1 MADETN
7 NVTTEDDVTPETP
20 EAPETA
26 TATEEPEA
34 EESALQQT
42 VSVKDSGP
50 ACKELTIEVSEESIA
65 NRIEESYDQ
74 LATDAT
80 IPGFRRGYA
89 PRKLIERRFGSS
101 VKDDVRARLI
111 SESYS
116 KAIEDEGLDVIGEPD
131 VKNFD
136 EIELPETGTL
146 SYVVEVEVS
155 PAVDVPAFDTF
166 EVEEEAFEV
175 TDEDVAKEID
185 SMADR
190 YGDMASIGDGEV
202 QEKDFVQAHVNIY
215 AGKDAGDDAE
225 EIGHHHGVYILVN
238 GEKADY
244 KGHVAGIVVEEL
256 GKKLAGKKVT
266 DEVRVSMTG
275 PESHEDDK
283 IKGQDITIVI
293 KIEDIQRVKP
303 VDMDKLTTMLGVES
317 EDDLKT
323 RIKEDLQQ
331 RREREQQSKKHDQLR
346 EQLLEKI
353 DFELP
358 EKIAG
363 RQIAR
368 NLQNQAMQFA
378 YQGMKEDE
386 IEAKLADIRSENEE
400 QARKDLRLFFI
411 LDRIAK
417 DNEIEVTPEE
427 INGRIYMMAM
437 MRQTRP
443 EKLRQQMQQSGEI
456 ESLYMNIR
464 EQKTLD
470 KILEGAK
477 VKTK

>member
-1 MADETN
+1 MADETT
-7 NVTTEDDVTPETP
+7 NVTTEET
-20 EAPETA
+20 TQV
-26 TATEEPEA
+26 EEN
-34 EESALQQT
+34 ALKQT

-65 NRIEESYDQ
+65 ARIEESYEQ

-116 KAIEDEGLDVIGEPD
+116 KAIEDEKLDVIGEPD

-136 EIELPETGTL
+136 EIKLPESGTL
-146 SYVVEVEVS
+146 TYVVEVEVS
-155 PAVDVPAFDTF
+155 PAVEIPAFDTF

-175 TDEDVAKEID
+175 TDADVAKEIE

-202 QEKDFVQAHVNIY
+202 AEKDFVQAHVNIY

-225 EIGHHHGVYILVN
+225 EIAHHHGVYILVN
-238 GEKADY
+238 GEKAEY
-244 KGHVAGIVVEEL
+244 KGHVVGIVVEEL
-256 GKKLAGKKVT
+256 GKKLAGKKVG
-266 DEVRVSMTG
+266 DELRISMTG
-275 PESHEDDK
+275 PESHEDEK

-293 KIEDIQRVKP
+293 KVEDIQRVKP
-303 VDMDKLTTMLGVES
+303 VEMDKLTTMLGVES

-323 RIKEDLQQ
+323 RIKEDLTG
-331 RREREQQSKKHDQLR
+331 RKEREQQSKKHDQLR
-346 EQLLEKI
+346 EQLLEKLN
-353 DFELP
+353 FELP

-368 NLQNQAMQFA
+368 NLRNQAMQFA
-378 YQGMKEDE
+378 YQGMKQEE
-386 IEAKLADIRSENEE
+386 IEAKLAEIRSENEE

-437 MRQTRP
+437 MRQMRP

-456 ESLYMNIR
+456 ESLYMSIR

-477 VKTK
+477 VKTV

>member
-7 NVTTEDDVTPETP
+7 NVTTEEEVTPE
-20 EAPETA
+20 AA
-26 TATEEPEA
+26 TATQTPEA
-34 EESALQQT
+34 EESALEQT

-116 KAIEDEGLDVIGEPD
+116 KAVEDEGLDVIGEPD

-146 SYVVEVEVS
+146 KYVVEVEVS

-175 TDEDVAKEID
+175 TDEDVTKEID

-293 KIEDIQRVKP
+293 KIEDIQRVQP

-331 RREREQQSKKHDQLR
+331 R
-346 EQLLEKI
+346 
-353 DFELP
+353 
-358 EKIAG
+358 
-363 RQIAR
+363 
-368 NLQNQAMQFA
+368 
-378 YQGMKEDE
+378 KE
-386 IEAKLADIRSENEE
+386 
-400 QARKDLRLFFI
+400 
-411 LDRIAK
+411 
-417 DNEIEVTPEE
+417 
-427 INGRIYMMAM
+427 
-437 MRQTRP
+437 
-443 EKLRQQMQQSGEI
+443 
-456 ESLYMNIR
+456 
-464 EQKTLD
+464 
-470 KILEGAK
+470 
-477 VKTK
+477 